1 MLGIGLASHV
11 EYRPGKVFICVDNQA
26 SICTIGNPSS
36 KSGQHIV
43 HKIVEEIKKLREEYY
58 IIELHWVPAH
68 MGIAG
73 NETAVK
79 AAKEATG
86 WRVKKTRREG
96 IRELDTSSTAA
107 QTPLVK
113 ELVSAKAAILR
124 KRVLAEWK
132 DKWSKETRGRELYK
146 LEPEPKSNIVKL
158 HVELCKELSSLV
170 IQMRTGKI
178 GIRQFLYERKVPGI
192 EDGRCECRQRNQTV
206 KHVLLNCRR
215 YNTERQGLWAEES
228 RKAQQKGGRNLDIV
242 RILTEATSAKKAAIF
257 MKSTGLTG
265 RSCTYPKYRSILM

>member
-1 MLGIGLASHV
+1 MGASATTQNITWSSFVGSTNSFTVYLGELYGILLGIGLASHV

-43 HKIVEEIKKLREEYY
+43 HKIVEEIKKLREEGY

-113 ELVSAKAAILR
+113 GASFGK
-124 KRVLAEWK
+124 
-132 DKWSKETRGRELYK
+132 SSN
-146 LEPEPKSNIVKL
+146 LE
-158 HVELCKELSSLV
+158 
-170 IQMRTGKI
+170 
-178 GIRQFLYERKVPGI
+178 
-192 EDGRCECRQRNQTV
+192 
-206 KHVLLNCRR
+206 
-215 YNTERQGLWAEES
+215 EES
-228 RKAQQKGGRNLDIV
+228 ISRVEGQV
-242 RILTEATSAKKAAIF
+242 E
-257 MKSTGLTG
+257 
-265 RSCTYPKYRSILM
+265 